1 VSSGNKRVAVLGA
14 GIQGSCAALA
24 FREAGIKVDLFDKE
38 AVPVSRASR
47 WNEGKLHLGFVFAHD
62 RSWRTART
70 VIGGSISFCEI
81 LEHLT
86 GRRIIA
92 DAISNPFN
100 YVISKDS
107 LVSQP
112 QLADAYQRISG
123 LFAACQQNTGMR
135 YFGEEITLLCEEVP
149 DRDWRRDYSDA
160 KVQAVFRT
168 AERSIDPAFVANHL
182 GEAIN
187 AAEHITSFYN
197 TGVES
202 IDAASHAGP
211 FYIVTVAGDRHGP
224 YDSVINAMWENRLGI
239 DAQLGIT
246 PQRSWLHRYKHAVH
260 LRGLRNPSIPC
271 STMVL
276 GLFGDYVY
284 FGNGAGY
291 LSWYPVCRTAMTSEL
306 VPSSEHE
313 LVSADEKRRILR
325 QTWQGMADYMPALA
339 NERIDMEHADV
350 EGGFIFAWGSADIN
364 DLRSE
369 LHHRSDVGVRSYG
382 QYHSI
387 DTGKYCLGPL
397 FALDVVRRVSGNYPF
412 KYRKMEELLEWIRQ

>member
-1 VSSGNKRVAVLGA
+1 VSLGNKKVAVLGA

-24 FREAGIKVDLFDKE
+24 FRETGIKVDLFDKE

-70 VIGGSISFCEI
+70 VIAGSISFCEI

-86 GRRIIA
+86 GRKIIA

-107 LVSQP
+107 LVPRP
-112 QLADAYQRISG
+112 QLAEAYQRISG
-123 LFAACQQNTGMR
+123 LFVACQQNTGMR
-135 YFGEEITLLCEEVP
+135 YFGEEVKSVCEEVR

-160 KVQAVFRT
+160 KVQAVFKT
-168 AERSIDPAFVANHL
+168 IERSIDPAFVANHL

-202 IDAASHAGP
+202 IDAVSHAGP
-211 FYIVTVAGDRHGP
+211 FYIVTRAGERHGP
-224 YDSVINAMWENRLGI
+224 YDSVINAMWEDRLRI
-239 DAQLGIT
+239 DAQLGII

-260 LRGLRNPSIPC
+260 LSGIKNPSIPC
-271 STMVL
+271 STLVL
-276 GLFGDYVY
+276 GSFGDYVY
-284 FGNGAGY
+284 FGNGVGY

-306 VPSSEHE
+306 VPEDE
-313 LVSADEKRRILR
+313 LVSAEEKRKILR
-325 QTWQGMADYMPALA
+325 QTREAMADYMPALA
-339 NERIDMEHADV
+339 DERIDMDHAEV
-350 EGGFIFAWGSADIN
+350 QGGFIFAWGSADIS

-382 QYHSI
+382 EYHSI

-397 FALDVVRRVSGNYPF
+397 FALDVVRRVSGNYPL
-412 KYRKMEELLEWIRQ
+412 KQRETGELLEWIRQ